1 MTPDIQNFAVT
12 ALSGLLA
19 STLFLLILFIGFC
32 IVFGFPKT
40 RMTGKGTTT
49 HRSLDEMVGEE
60 RYATYLL
67 PSAPRGPADQ
77 LRTPELLEGIAAAA
91 RKP

>member
-1 MTPDIQNFAVT
+1 MTPDAQNFVFG

-19 STLFLLILFIGFC
+19 STVFLLTLFIGFC

-40 RMTGKGTTT
+40 RQTSKASTV

-60 RYATYLL
+60 RYATYL
-67 PSAPRGPADQ
+67 PPDAPRGPADQ
-77 LRTPELLEGIAAAA
+77 LRTPELLEAPS
-91 RKP
+91 RKS